1 VCAPEPCGAAR
12 LPFLCRTPGCAPA
25 PSSHATVIFRVP
37 PGRRNPESSVWRA
50 AARLGSRFS
59 AKDHLNSAFIDGVP
73 PTPYKQPGAPH
84 SSFGTYLEMTLLAAW
99 VVTRKTEARR
109 VYRMEARRNAE
120 FSYPN
125 NTFPP
130 HAREESHG
138 HTTRR
143 FSGQTALTAPEIQI
157 LSWVCVSLGV
167 RGPCLSPSRP
177 AHALHR
183 RVC

>member
-109 VYRMEARRNAE
+109 VSRMKHAE
-120 FSYPN
+120 MPN
-125 NTFPP
+125 LVTPTTPSLPTPEMSLMAAP
-130 HAREESHG
+130 HAG
-138 HTTRR
+138 
-143 FSGQTALTAPEIQI
+143 F
-157 LSWVCVSLGV
+157 
-167 RGPCLSPSRP
+167 P
-177 AHALHR
+177 AKLL
-183 RVC
+183 